1 MRLDR
6 LDRPENAMADDR
18 PNIPAIAARAKALAG
33 GTADAAASWVVAE
46 EADYRKDGTPVAW
59 REVRAGREVVA
70 RLDFGRRVEAEFI
83 ASARADVPAL
93 LAEVARLERVVAE
106 QAAASCAGCAVVA
119 RVAERLGWNGSADS
133 LATLDGDPVEWMSRE
148 IRQLRAAVKGGS

>member
-1 MRLDR
+1 
-6 LDRPENAMADDR
+6 MASDR
-18 PNIPAIAARAKALAG
+18 PNIQAIAARAQALAG
-33 GTADAAASWVVAE
+33 GAADAAANWVVVE

-59 REVRAGREVVA
+59 REVRVGREVIA

-106 QAAASCAGCAVVA
+106 QAAALCAGCAMA
-119 RVAERLGWNGSADS
+119 TRVAERLGWGGSTDS
-133 LATLDGDPVEWMSRE
+133 FTTSDGDPVAWMSQE
-148 IRQLRAAVKGGS
+148 IRALRAAMKVGS